1 MQRETVVQDYGN
13 TVLDQRHKYHHL
25 MTSLYLTLK
34 MTTTQVVRTSVT
46 NTSLTKDYPH
56 PHAKQIT
63 VLLTEPH
70 RSSSNVTD
78 CRIAFANSLGRKHS
92 CLHEVFISCGNLRE
106 HQDI

>member
-1 MQRETVVQDYGN
+1 MQLGTVVQDYGN
-13 TVLDQRHKYHHL
+13 TILDQRHKYHYLTMILH
-25 MTSLYLTLK
+25 LTLK
-34 MTTTQVVRTSVT
+34 MTTTQLVRTSVT
-46 NTSLTKDYPH
+46 NNSLTKDYPH
-56 PHAKQIT
+56 PHTKQIT